1 MIERQIH
8 LSSGGGAALQG
19 YDGLLRFG
27 YTKNRGIYALRVEA
41 DGEWQGMTLRAFW
54 HLPDG
59 NAAPSTLVVDGLV
72 EVPAL
77 ITAVPGEG
85 RITFEGTDGTRTLTS
100 ADVCYCV
107 AENSGTEDST
117 LPQPGTPAWQ
127 ALLERLKAAVESG
140 AFRGEKGEPGPQGEP
155 GAAGPTGPKGEP
167 GPQGP
172 QGEPGPQG
180 PKGDPSDPGQWEL
193 LEKVS
198 LNAAAASFERTFPT
212 ELQAL
217 KVLFQAGSSQ
227 SKGTLHWVC
236 STSDGTQLL
245 SASAPCAASSSMSS
259 PPTRTFAS
267 FQALPCFGQYLCFA
281 ASGTTGAPPAVVLP
295 AGSSGQN
302 VDASQKLGRL
312 TLTVDTLGAEAVSLK
327 NAAGEELLWQA
338 DPAVWKR
345 HAPILFPW
353 TGKLPGGTFTHGG
366 KTYKGGQH
374 GFARDLEHT
383 LLRAE
388 GDTIELELR
397 SDDAIKA
404 ERFPFD
410 FVLTSTFRLE
420 GKTVH
425 HTLTVA
431 NPETA
436 AEELRFGIGYHPAFR
451 IPFDASHTTTDY
463 EFRFDQP
470 ESPMILDAYPN
481 GLLTGRCGYRWK
493 NVSAIPL
500 TDDLFANDSFCM
512 AGLRTRTLGIYEKDT
527 GRHIV
532 CNVEG
537 YPYSLIWSAPAKP
550 VRFVCIEP
558 WQSLPGA
565 ENDPQAWTE
574 RAAAACLAPGQHWAT
589 TLSTTFER

>member
-59 NAAPSTLVVDGLV
+59 SAAPSTLVADGLV

-127 ALLERLKAAVESG
+127 ALLDRLKAAVESG
-140 AFRGEKGEPGPQGEP
+140 AFRGEKGDP
-155 GAAGPTGPKGEP
+155 
-167 GPQGP
+167 GP

-236 STSDGTQLL
+236 STSDGAQLL

-312 TLTVDTLGAEAVSLK
+312 TLTVDTNVRL
-327 NAAGEELLWQA
+327 AAGA
-338 DPAVWKR
+338 
-345 HAPILFPW
+345 
-353 TGKLPGGTFTHGG
+353 
-366 KTYKGGQH
+366 
-374 GFARDLEHT
+374 
-383 LLRAE
+383 
-388 GDTIELELR
+388 TIELWG
-397 SDDAIKA
+397 
-404 ERFPFD
+404 
-410 FVLTSTFRLE
+410 V
-420 GKTVH
+420 
-425 HTLTVA
+425 
-431 NPETA
+431 
-436 AEELRFGIGYHPAFR
+436 PA
-451 IPFDASHTTTDY
+451 
-463 EFRFDQP
+463 
-470 ESPMILDAYPN
+470 
-481 GLLTGRCGYRWK
+481 
-493 NVSAIPL
+493 
-500 TDDLFANDSFCM
+500 
-512 AGLRTRTLGIYEKDT
+512 
-527 GRHIV
+527 
-532 CNVEG
+532 
-537 YPYSLIWSAPAKP
+537 
-550 VRFVCIEP
+550 
-558 WQSLPGA
+558 
-565 ENDPQAWTE
+565 
-574 RAAAACLAPGQHWAT
+574 
-589 TLSTTFER
+589 

>member
-127 ALLERLKAAVESG
+127 ALLDRLKAAVESG
-140 AFRGEKGEPGPQGEP
+140 AFRGEKGDPGPQGEP

-236 STSDGTQLL
+236 STSDGAQLL
-245 SASAPCAASSSMSS
+245 SASAPCAASSLDVQ
-259 PPTRTFAS
+259 PAHPH
-267 FQALPCFGQYLCFA
+267 LCQL
-281 ASGTTGAPPAVVLP
+281 SGTSL
-295 AGSSGQN
+295 
-302 VDASQKLGRL
+302 LR
-312 TLTVDTLGAEAVSLK
+312 AVSLFCRIRHHGCTACGRSACRK
-327 NAAGEELLWQA
+327 RRPECGCQPEARQA
-338 DPAVWKR
+338 DPDRGHQRPACRRCHDRAVGR
-345 HAPILFPW
+345 SGLSRRTETVSDRTF
-353 TGKLPGGTFTHGG
+353 GKISFTFH
-366 KTYKGGQH
+366 
-374 GFARDLEHT
+374 E
-383 LLRAE
+383 
-388 GDTIELELR
+388 I
-397 SDDAIKA
+397 
-404 ERFPFD
+404 
-410 FVLTSTFRLE
+410 FVFCL
-420 GKTVH
+420 
-425 HTLTVA
+425 
-431 NPETA
+431 
-436 AEELRFGIGYHPAFR
+436 
-451 IPFDASHTTTDY
+451 DASSIFCY
-463 EFRFDQP
+463 
-470 ESPMILDAYPN
+470 
-481 GLLTGRCGYRWK
+481 TG
-493 NVSAIPL
+493 
-500 TDDLFANDSFCM
+500 
-512 AGLRTRTLGIYEKDT
+512 
-527 GRHIV
+527 
-532 CNVEG
+532 
-537 YPYSLIWSAPAKP
+537 
-550 VRFVCIEP
+550 
-558 WQSLPGA
+558 
-565 ENDPQAWTE
+565 
-574 RAAAACLAPGQHWAT
+574 
-589 TLSTTFER
+589 

>member
-127 ALLERLKAAVESG
+127 ALLDRLKAAVESG
-140 AFRGEKGEPGPQGEP
+140 AFR
-155 GAAGPTGPKGEP
+155 
-167 GPQGP
+167 
-172 QGEPGPQG
+172 G

-236 STSDGTQLL
+236 STSDGAQLL
-245 SASAPCAASSSMSS
+245 SASAPCAASSPMSS

-302 VDASQKLGRL
+302 VDTSQKLGRL
-312 TLTVDTLGAEAVSLK
+312 TLTVDTNVRL
-327 NAAGEELLWQA
+327 AAGA
-338 DPAVWKR
+338 
-345 HAPILFPW
+345 
-353 TGKLPGGTFTHGG
+353 
-366 KTYKGGQH
+366 
-374 GFARDLEHT
+374 
-383 LLRAE
+383 
-388 GDTIELELR
+388 TIELWG
-397 SDDAIKA
+397 
-404 ERFPFD
+404 
-410 FVLTSTFRLE
+410 V
-420 GKTVH
+420 
-425 HTLTVA
+425 
-431 NPETA
+431 
-436 AEELRFGIGYHPAFR
+436 PA
-451 IPFDASHTTTDY
+451 
-463 EFRFDQP
+463 
-470 ESPMILDAYPN
+470 
-481 GLLTGRCGYRWK
+481 
-493 NVSAIPL
+493 
-500 TDDLFANDSFCM
+500 
-512 AGLRTRTLGIYEKDT
+512 
-527 GRHIV
+527 
-532 CNVEG
+532 
-537 YPYSLIWSAPAKP
+537 
-550 VRFVCIEP
+550 
-558 WQSLPGA
+558 
-565 ENDPQAWTE
+565 
-574 RAAAACLAPGQHWAT
+574 
-589 TLSTTFER
+589 

>member
-59 NAAPSTLVVDGLV
+59 NAAPSTLVADGLV

-127 ALLERLKAAVESG
+127 ALLDRLKAAVESG
-140 AFRGEKGEPGPQGEP
+140 AFRGEKGDP
-155 GAAGPTGPKGEP
+155 
-167 GPQGP
+167 GP

-198 LNAAAASFERTFPT
+198 LSAAAASFERTFPT

-236 STSDGTQLL
+236 STSDGAQLL

-295 AGSSGQN
+295 AGRGGQN

-312 TLTVDTLGAEAVSLK
+312 TLTVDTNVRL
-327 NAAGEELLWQA
+327 AAG
-338 DPAVWKR
+338 
-345 HAPILFPW
+345 
-353 TGKLPGGTFTHGG
+353 T
-366 KTYKGGQH
+366 
-374 GFARDLEHT
+374 
-383 LLRAE
+383 
-388 GDTIELELR
+388 TIELWG
-397 SDDAIKA
+397 
-404 ERFPFD
+404 
-410 FVLTSTFRLE
+410 V
-420 GKTVH
+420 
-425 HTLTVA
+425 
-431 NPETA
+431 
-436 AEELRFGIGYHPAFR
+436 PA
-451 IPFDASHTTTDY
+451 
-463 EFRFDQP
+463 
-470 ESPMILDAYPN
+470 
-481 GLLTGRCGYRWK
+481 
-493 NVSAIPL
+493 
-500 TDDLFANDSFCM
+500 
-512 AGLRTRTLGIYEKDT
+512 
-527 GRHIV
+527 
-532 CNVEG
+532 
-537 YPYSLIWSAPAKP
+537 
-550 VRFVCIEP
+550 
-558 WQSLPGA
+558 
-565 ENDPQAWTE
+565 
-574 RAAAACLAPGQHWAT
+574 
-589 TLSTTFER
+589 

>member
-59 NAAPSTLVVDGLV
+59 NAAPSTLVADGLV

-100 ADVCYCV
+100 ADVYYCV

-127 ALLERLKAAVESG
+127 ALLDRLKAAVESG
-140 AFRGEKGEPGPQGEP
+140 AFRGEKGE
-155 GAAGPTGPKGEP
+155 
-167 GPQGP
+167 
-172 QGEPGPQG
+172 
-180 PKGDPSDPGQWEL
+180 PSDPGQWEL

-236 STSDGTQLL
+236 STSDGAQLL

-295 AGSSGQN
+295 TGSGGQN

-312 TLTVDTLGAEAVSLK
+312 TLTVDTNVRL
-327 NAAGEELLWQA
+327 AAGA
-338 DPAVWKR
+338 
-345 HAPILFPW
+345 
-353 TGKLPGGTFTHGG
+353 
-366 KTYKGGQH
+366 
-374 GFARDLEHT
+374 
-383 LLRAE
+383 
-388 GDTIELELR
+388 TIELWG
-397 SDDAIKA
+397 
-404 ERFPFD
+404 
-410 FVLTSTFRLE
+410 V
-420 GKTVH
+420 
-425 HTLTVA
+425 
-431 NPETA
+431 
-436 AEELRFGIGYHPAFR
+436 PA
-451 IPFDASHTTTDY
+451 
-463 EFRFDQP
+463 
-470 ESPMILDAYPN
+470 
-481 GLLTGRCGYRWK
+481 
-493 NVSAIPL
+493 
-500 TDDLFANDSFCM
+500 
-512 AGLRTRTLGIYEKDT
+512 
-527 GRHIV
+527 
-532 CNVEG
+532 
-537 YPYSLIWSAPAKP
+537 
-550 VRFVCIEP
+550 
-558 WQSLPGA
+558 
-565 ENDPQAWTE
+565 
-574 RAAAACLAPGQHWAT
+574 
-589 TLSTTFER
+589 

>member
-8 LSSGGGAALQG
+8 LFSGGGAALQG

-127 ALLERLKAAVESG
+127 ALLDRLKAAVESG
-140 AFRGEKGEPGPQGEP
+140 AFRGE
-155 GAAGPTGPKGEP
+155 
-167 GPQGP
+167 
-172 QGEPGPQG
+172 
-180 PKGDPSDPGQWEL
+180 KGDPSDPGQWEL

-236 STSDGTQLL
+236 STSDGAQLL

-295 AGSSGQN
+295 AGSNGQN

-312 TLTVDTLGAEAVSLK
+312 TLTVDTNVRL
-327 NAAGEELLWQA
+327 AAGA
-338 DPAVWKR
+338 
-345 HAPILFPW
+345 
-353 TGKLPGGTFTHGG
+353 
-366 KTYKGGQH
+366 
-374 GFARDLEHT
+374 
-383 LLRAE
+383 
-388 GDTIELELR
+388 TIELWG
-397 SDDAIKA
+397 
-404 ERFPFD
+404 
-410 FVLTSTFRLE
+410 V
-420 GKTVH
+420 
-425 HTLTVA
+425 
-431 NPETA
+431 
-436 AEELRFGIGYHPAFR
+436 PA
-451 IPFDASHTTTDY
+451 
-463 EFRFDQP
+463 
-470 ESPMILDAYPN
+470 
-481 GLLTGRCGYRWK
+481 
-493 NVSAIPL
+493 
-500 TDDLFANDSFCM
+500 
-512 AGLRTRTLGIYEKDT
+512 
-527 GRHIV
+527 
-532 CNVEG
+532 
-537 YPYSLIWSAPAKP
+537 
-550 VRFVCIEP
+550 
-558 WQSLPGA
+558 
-565 ENDPQAWTE
+565 
-574 RAAAACLAPGQHWAT
+574 
-589 TLSTTFER
+589 

>member
-27 YTKNRGIYALRVEA
+27 YTRNRGIYALRVEA

-59 NAAPSTLVVDGLV
+59 SAAPSTLVADGLV

-100 ADVCYCV
+100 ADVYYCV

-127 ALLERLKAAVESG
+127 ALLDRLKAAVESG
-140 AFRGEKGEPGPQGEP
+140 AFRGEKGDP
-155 GAAGPTGPKGEP
+155 
-167 GPQGP
+167 GP

-198 LNAAAASFERTFPT
+198 LSAAAASFERTFPT

-236 STSDGTQLL
+236 STSDGAQLL
-245 SASAPCAASSSMSS
+245 SASAPCAASSPMSS

-295 AGSSGQN
+295 AGSGGQN

-312 TLTVDTLGAEAVSLK
+312 TLTVDTNVRL
-327 NAAGEELLWQA
+327 AAGA
-338 DPAVWKR
+338 
-345 HAPILFPW
+345 
-353 TGKLPGGTFTHGG
+353 
-366 KTYKGGQH
+366 
-374 GFARDLEHT
+374 
-383 LLRAE
+383 
-388 GDTIELELR
+388 TIELWG
-397 SDDAIKA
+397 
-404 ERFPFD
+404 
-410 FVLTSTFRLE
+410 V
-420 GKTVH
+420 
-425 HTLTVA
+425 
-431 NPETA
+431 
-436 AEELRFGIGYHPAFR
+436 PA
-451 IPFDASHTTTDY
+451 
-463 EFRFDQP
+463 
-470 ESPMILDAYPN
+470 
-481 GLLTGRCGYRWK
+481 
-493 NVSAIPL
+493 
-500 TDDLFANDSFCM
+500 
-512 AGLRTRTLGIYEKDT
+512 
-527 GRHIV
+527 
-532 CNVEG
+532 
-537 YPYSLIWSAPAKP
+537 
-550 VRFVCIEP
+550 
-558 WQSLPGA
+558 
-565 ENDPQAWTE
+565 
-574 RAAAACLAPGQHWAT
+574 
-589 TLSTTFER
+589 

>member
-59 NAAPSTLVVDGLV
+59 NVAPSTLVVDGLV

-127 ALLERLKAAVESG
+127 ALLDRLKAAVESG
-140 AFRGEKGEPGPQGEP
+140 AFRGEKGDP
-155 GAAGPTGPKGEP
+155 
-167 GPQGP
+167 GP

-198 LNAAAASFERTFPT
+198 LSAAAASFERTFPT

-236 STSDGTQLL
+236 STSDGAQLL

-295 AGSSGQN
+295 AGSGGQN

-312 TLTVDTLGAEAVSLK
+312 TLTVDTNVRL
-327 NAAGEELLWQA
+327 AAGA
-338 DPAVWKR
+338 
-345 HAPILFPW
+345 
-353 TGKLPGGTFTHGG
+353 
-366 KTYKGGQH
+366 
-374 GFARDLEHT
+374 
-383 LLRAE
+383 
-388 GDTIELELR
+388 TIELWG
-397 SDDAIKA
+397 
-404 ERFPFD
+404 
-410 FVLTSTFRLE
+410 V
-420 GKTVH
+420 
-425 HTLTVA
+425 
-431 NPETA
+431 
-436 AEELRFGIGYHPAFR
+436 PA
-451 IPFDASHTTTDY
+451 
-463 EFRFDQP
+463 
-470 ESPMILDAYPN
+470 
-481 GLLTGRCGYRWK
+481 
-493 NVSAIPL
+493 
-500 TDDLFANDSFCM
+500 
-512 AGLRTRTLGIYEKDT
+512 
-527 GRHIV
+527 
-532 CNVEG
+532 
-537 YPYSLIWSAPAKP
+537 
-550 VRFVCIEP
+550 
-558 WQSLPGA
+558 
-565 ENDPQAWTE
+565 
-574 RAAAACLAPGQHWAT
+574 
-589 TLSTTFER
+589 

>member
-1 MIERQIH
+1 MIERVIH

-54 HLPDG
+54 HLPGG
-59 NAAPSTLVVDGLV
+59 NTAPSTLVVDGLV

-127 ALLERLKAAVESG
+127 ALLDRLKAAVESG
-140 AFRGEKGEPGPQGEP
+140 EFRGEKGEPGPQGEP
-155 GAAGPTGPKGEP
+155 GPIGPIGPIGPKGDPGPQGEPGAAGPAGPKGEP

-198 LNAAAASFERTFPT
+198 LNAAAASFERTFPA

-236 STSDGTQLL
+236 STSDGAQLL

-295 AGSSGQN
+295 TGSDGQN
-302 VDASQKLGRL
+302 VDASQKLGSL
-312 TLTVDTLGAEAVSLK
+312 TLTVDTNVRL
-327 NAAGEELLWQA
+327 AAGA
-338 DPAVWKR
+338 
-345 HAPILFPW
+345 
-353 TGKLPGGTFTHGG
+353 
-366 KTYKGGQH
+366 
-374 GFARDLEHT
+374 
-383 LLRAE
+383 
-388 GDTIELELR
+388 TIELWG
-397 SDDAIKA
+397 
-404 ERFPFD
+404 
-410 FVLTSTFRLE
+410 V
-420 GKTVH
+420 
-425 HTLTVA
+425 
-431 NPETA
+431 
-436 AEELRFGIGYHPAFR
+436 PA
-451 IPFDASHTTTDY
+451 
-463 EFRFDQP
+463 
-470 ESPMILDAYPN
+470 
-481 GLLTGRCGYRWK
+481 
-493 NVSAIPL
+493 
-500 TDDLFANDSFCM
+500 
-512 AGLRTRTLGIYEKDT
+512 
-527 GRHIV
+527 
-532 CNVEG
+532 
-537 YPYSLIWSAPAKP
+537 
-550 VRFVCIEP
+550 
-558 WQSLPGA
+558 
-565 ENDPQAWTE
+565 
-574 RAAAACLAPGQHWAT
+574 
-589 TLSTTFER
+589 

>member
-27 YTKNRGIYALRVEA
+27 YTRNRGIYALRVEA

-59 NAAPSTLVVDGLV
+59 NAAPSTLVADGLV

-127 ALLERLKAAVESG
+127 ALLDRLKAAVESG
-140 AFRGEKGEPGPQGEP
+140 AFRGE
-155 GAAGPTGPKGEP
+155 
-167 GPQGP
+167 
-172 QGEPGPQG
+172 
-180 PKGDPSDPGQWEL
+180 KGDPSDPGQWEL

-198 LNAAAASFERTFPT
+198 LSAAAASFERTFPT

-236 STSDGTQLL
+236 STSDGAQLL

-295 AGSSGQN
+295 AGSGGQN

-312 TLTVDTLGAEAVSLK
+312 TLTVDTNVRL
-327 NAAGEELLWQA
+327 AAGA
-338 DPAVWKR
+338 
-345 HAPILFPW
+345 
-353 TGKLPGGTFTHGG
+353 
-366 KTYKGGQH
+366 
-374 GFARDLEHT
+374 
-383 LLRAE
+383 
-388 GDTIELELR
+388 TIELWG
-397 SDDAIKA
+397 
-404 ERFPFD
+404 
-410 FVLTSTFRLE
+410 V
-420 GKTVH
+420 
-425 HTLTVA
+425 
-431 NPETA
+431 
-436 AEELRFGIGYHPAFR
+436 PA
-451 IPFDASHTTTDY
+451 
-463 EFRFDQP
+463 
-470 ESPMILDAYPN
+470 
-481 GLLTGRCGYRWK
+481 
-493 NVSAIPL
+493 
-500 TDDLFANDSFCM
+500 
-512 AGLRTRTLGIYEKDT
+512 
-527 GRHIV
+527 
-532 CNVEG
+532 
-537 YPYSLIWSAPAKP
+537 
-550 VRFVCIEP
+550 
-558 WQSLPGA
+558 
-565 ENDPQAWTE
+565 
-574 RAAAACLAPGQHWAT
+574 
-589 TLSTTFER
+589 

>member
-59 NAAPSTLVVDGLV
+59 NAAPSTLVADGLV

-127 ALLERLKAAVESG
+127 ALLDRLKAAVESG
-140 AFRGEKGEPGPQGEP
+140 AFRGEK
-155 GAAGPTGPKGEP
+155 
-167 GPQGP
+167 
-172 QGEPGPQG
+172 GEPGPQG

-236 STSDGTQLL
+236 STSDGAQLL

-267 FQALPCFGQYLCFA
+267 FQAFPCFGQYLCFA

-295 AGSSGQN
+295 AGSNGQN

-312 TLTVDTLGAEAVSLK
+312 TLTVDTNVRL
-327 NAAGEELLWQA
+327 AAGA
-338 DPAVWKR
+338 
-345 HAPILFPW
+345 
-353 TGKLPGGTFTHGG
+353 
-366 KTYKGGQH
+366 
-374 GFARDLEHT
+374 
-383 LLRAE
+383 
-388 GDTIELELR
+388 TIELWG
-397 SDDAIKA
+397 
-404 ERFPFD
+404 
-410 FVLTSTFRLE
+410 V
-420 GKTVH
+420 
-425 HTLTVA
+425 
-431 NPETA
+431 
-436 AEELRFGIGYHPAFR
+436 PA
-451 IPFDASHTTTDY
+451 
-463 EFRFDQP
+463 
-470 ESPMILDAYPN
+470 
-481 GLLTGRCGYRWK
+481 
-493 NVSAIPL
+493 
-500 TDDLFANDSFCM
+500 
-512 AGLRTRTLGIYEKDT
+512 
-527 GRHIV
+527 
-532 CNVEG
+532 
-537 YPYSLIWSAPAKP
+537 
-550 VRFVCIEP
+550 
-558 WQSLPGA
+558 
-565 ENDPQAWTE
+565 
-574 RAAAACLAPGQHWAT
+574 
-589 TLSTTFER
+589 

>member
-127 ALLERLKAAVESG
+127 ALLDRLKAAVESG
-140 AFRGEKGEPGPQGEP
+140 AFRGEKGDP
-155 GAAGPTGPKGEP
+155 
-167 GPQGP
+167 GP

-236 STSDGTQLL
+236 STSDGAQLL
-245 SASAPCAASSSMSS
+245 SASAPCAASSPMSS

-312 TLTVDTLGAEAVSLK
+312 TLTVDTNVRL
-327 NAAGEELLWQA
+327 AAGA
-338 DPAVWKR
+338 
-345 HAPILFPW
+345 
-353 TGKLPGGTFTHGG
+353 
-366 KTYKGGQH
+366 
-374 GFARDLEHT
+374 
-383 LLRAE
+383 
-388 GDTIELELR
+388 TIELWG
-397 SDDAIKA
+397 
-404 ERFPFD
+404 
-410 FVLTSTFRLE
+410 V
-420 GKTVH
+420 
-425 HTLTVA
+425 
-431 NPETA
+431 
-436 AEELRFGIGYHPAFR
+436 PA
-451 IPFDASHTTTDY
+451 
-463 EFRFDQP
+463 
-470 ESPMILDAYPN
+470 
-481 GLLTGRCGYRWK
+481 
-493 NVSAIPL
+493 
-500 TDDLFANDSFCM
+500 
-512 AGLRTRTLGIYEKDT
+512 
-527 GRHIV
+527 
-532 CNVEG
+532 
-537 YPYSLIWSAPAKP
+537 
-550 VRFVCIEP
+550 
-558 WQSLPGA
+558 
-565 ENDPQAWTE
+565 
-574 RAAAACLAPGQHWAT
+574 
-589 TLSTTFER
+589 

>member
-27 YTKNRGIYALRVEA
+27 YTRNRGIYALRVEA

-59 NAAPSTLVVDGLV
+59 NAAPSTLVADGLV

-127 ALLERLKAAVESG
+127 ALLDRLKAAVESG
-140 AFRGEKGEPGPQGEP
+140 AFRGEKGDP
-155 GAAGPTGPKGEP
+155 
-167 GPQGP
+167 GP

-295 AGSSGQN
+295 AGSGGQN

-312 TLTVDTLGAEAVSLK
+312 TLTVDTNVRL
-327 NAAGEELLWQA
+327 AAGA
-338 DPAVWKR
+338 
-345 HAPILFPW
+345 
-353 TGKLPGGTFTHGG
+353 
-366 KTYKGGQH
+366 
-374 GFARDLEHT
+374 
-383 LLRAE
+383 
-388 GDTIELELR
+388 TIELWG
-397 SDDAIKA
+397 
-404 ERFPFD
+404 
-410 FVLTSTFRLE
+410 V
-420 GKTVH
+420 
-425 HTLTVA
+425 
-431 NPETA
+431 
-436 AEELRFGIGYHPAFR
+436 PA
-451 IPFDASHTTTDY
+451 
-463 EFRFDQP
+463 
-470 ESPMILDAYPN
+470 
-481 GLLTGRCGYRWK
+481 
-493 NVSAIPL
+493 
-500 TDDLFANDSFCM
+500 
-512 AGLRTRTLGIYEKDT
+512 
-527 GRHIV
+527 
-532 CNVEG
+532 
-537 YPYSLIWSAPAKP
+537 
-550 VRFVCIEP
+550 
-558 WQSLPGA
+558 
-565 ENDPQAWTE
+565 
-574 RAAAACLAPGQHWAT
+574 
-589 TLSTTFER
+589 

>member
-59 NAAPSTLVVDGLV
+59 NAAPSTLVADGLV

-100 ADVCYCV
+100 ADVYYCV

-127 ALLERLKAAVESG
+127 ALLDRLKAAVESG
-140 AFRGEKGEPGPQGEP
+140 AFRGEKG
-155 GAAGPTGPKGEP
+155 
-167 GPQGP
+167 
-172 QGEPGPQG
+172 
-180 PKGDPSDPGQWEL
+180 DPSDSGQWEL

-236 STSDGTQLL
+236 STSDGAQLL

-312 TLTVDTLGAEAVSLK
+312 TLTVDTNVRL
-327 NAAGEELLWQA
+327 AAGA
-338 DPAVWKR
+338 
-345 HAPILFPW
+345 
-353 TGKLPGGTFTHGG
+353 
-366 KTYKGGQH
+366 
-374 GFARDLEHT
+374 
-383 LLRAE
+383 
-388 GDTIELELR
+388 TIELWG
-397 SDDAIKA
+397 
-404 ERFPFD
+404 
-410 FVLTSTFRLE
+410 V
-420 GKTVH
+420 
-425 HTLTVA
+425 
-431 NPETA
+431 
-436 AEELRFGIGYHPAFR
+436 PA
-451 IPFDASHTTTDY
+451 
-463 EFRFDQP
+463 
-470 ESPMILDAYPN
+470 
-481 GLLTGRCGYRWK
+481 
-493 NVSAIPL
+493 
-500 TDDLFANDSFCM
+500 
-512 AGLRTRTLGIYEKDT
+512 
-527 GRHIV
+527 
-532 CNVEG
+532 
-537 YPYSLIWSAPAKP
+537 
-550 VRFVCIEP
+550 
-558 WQSLPGA
+558 
-565 ENDPQAWTE
+565 
-574 RAAAACLAPGQHWAT
+574 
-589 TLSTTFER
+589 

>member
-27 YTKNRGIYALRVEA
+27 YTRNRGIYALRVEA

-107 AENSGTEDST
+107 AENSGTEDSS

-127 ALLERLKAAVESG
+127 ALLDRLKAAVESG
-140 AFRGEKGEPGPQGEP
+140 AFQGEKGDP
-155 GAAGPTGPKGEP
+155 
-167 GPQGP
+167 GP

-236 STSDGTQLL
+236 STSDGAQLL

-267 FQALPCFGQYLCFA
+267 FQAFPCFGQYLCFA

-295 AGSSGQN
+295 AGSGGQN

-312 TLTVDTLGAEAVSLK
+312 TLTVDTNVRL
-327 NAAGEELLWQA
+327 AAGA
-338 DPAVWKR
+338 
-345 HAPILFPW
+345 
-353 TGKLPGGTFTHGG
+353 
-366 KTYKGGQH
+366 
-374 GFARDLEHT
+374 
-383 LLRAE
+383 
-388 GDTIELELR
+388 TIELWG
-397 SDDAIKA
+397 
-404 ERFPFD
+404 
-410 FVLTSTFRLE
+410 V
-420 GKTVH
+420 
-425 HTLTVA
+425 
-431 NPETA
+431 
-436 AEELRFGIGYHPAFR
+436 PA
-451 IPFDASHTTTDY
+451 
-463 EFRFDQP
+463 
-470 ESPMILDAYPN
+470 
-481 GLLTGRCGYRWK
+481 
-493 NVSAIPL
+493 
-500 TDDLFANDSFCM
+500 
-512 AGLRTRTLGIYEKDT
+512 
-527 GRHIV
+527 
-532 CNVEG
+532 
-537 YPYSLIWSAPAKP
+537 
-550 VRFVCIEP
+550 
-558 WQSLPGA
+558 
-565 ENDPQAWTE
+565 
-574 RAAAACLAPGQHWAT
+574 
-589 TLSTTFER
+589 

>member
-59 NAAPSTLVVDGLV
+59 SAAPSTLVVDGLV

-140 AFRGEKGEPGPQGEP
+140 AFRGEK
-155 GAAGPTGPKGEP
+155 
-167 GPQGP
+167 
-172 QGEPGPQG
+172 GEPGPQG

-302 VDASQKLGRL
+302 VDASQKFGRL
-312 TLTVDTLGAEAVSLK
+312 TLTVDTNIRL
-327 NAAGEELLWQA
+327 AAGA
-338 DPAVWKR
+338 
-345 HAPILFPW
+345 
-353 TGKLPGGTFTHGG
+353 
-366 KTYKGGQH
+366 
-374 GFARDLEHT
+374 
-383 LLRAE
+383 
-388 GDTIELELR
+388 TIELWG
-397 SDDAIKA
+397 
-404 ERFPFD
+404 
-410 FVLTSTFRLE
+410 V
-420 GKTVH
+420 
-425 HTLTVA
+425 
-431 NPETA
+431 
-436 AEELRFGIGYHPAFR
+436 PA
-451 IPFDASHTTTDY
+451 
-463 EFRFDQP
+463 
-470 ESPMILDAYPN
+470 
-481 GLLTGRCGYRWK
+481 
-493 NVSAIPL
+493 
-500 TDDLFANDSFCM
+500 
-512 AGLRTRTLGIYEKDT
+512 
-527 GRHIV
+527 
-532 CNVEG
+532 
-537 YPYSLIWSAPAKP
+537 
-550 VRFVCIEP
+550 
-558 WQSLPGA
+558 
-565 ENDPQAWTE
+565 
-574 RAAAACLAPGQHWAT
+574 
-589 TLSTTFER
+589 

>member
-27 YTKNRGIYALRVEA
+27 YTRNRGIYALRVEA

-59 NAAPSTLVVDGLV
+59 NAAPSTLVADGLV

-127 ALLERLKAAVESG
+127 ALLDRLKAAVESG
-140 AFRGEKGEPGPQGEP
+140 AFRGEKGDP
-155 GAAGPTGPKGEP
+155 
-167 GPQGP
+167 GP

-217 KVLFQAGSSQ
+217 KVLFQAGGSQ

-236 STSDGTQLL
+236 STSDGAQLL
-245 SASAPCAASSSMSS
+245 SASAPCAASS

-312 TLTVDTLGAEAVSLK
+312 TLTVDTNVRL
-327 NAAGEELLWQA
+327 AAGA
-338 DPAVWKR
+338 
-345 HAPILFPW
+345 
-353 TGKLPGGTFTHGG
+353 
-366 KTYKGGQH
+366 
-374 GFARDLEHT
+374 
-383 LLRAE
+383 
-388 GDTIELELR
+388 TIELWG
-397 SDDAIKA
+397 
-404 ERFPFD
+404 
-410 FVLTSTFRLE
+410 V
-420 GKTVH
+420 
-425 HTLTVA
+425 
-431 NPETA
+431 
-436 AEELRFGIGYHPAFR
+436 PA
-451 IPFDASHTTTDY
+451 
-463 EFRFDQP
+463 
-470 ESPMILDAYPN
+470 
-481 GLLTGRCGYRWK
+481 
-493 NVSAIPL
+493 
-500 TDDLFANDSFCM
+500 
-512 AGLRTRTLGIYEKDT
+512 
-527 GRHIV
+527 
-532 CNVEG
+532 
-537 YPYSLIWSAPAKP
+537 
-550 VRFVCIEP
+550 
-558 WQSLPGA
+558 
-565 ENDPQAWTE
+565 
-574 RAAAACLAPGQHWAT
+574 
-589 TLSTTFER
+589 

>member
-27 YTKNRGIYALRVEA
+27 YTRNRGIYALRVEA

-127 ALLERLKAAVESG
+127 ALLDRLKAAAESG
-140 AFRGEKGEPGPQGEP
+140 AFRGE
-155 GAAGPTGPKGEP
+155 
-167 GPQGP
+167 
-172 QGEPGPQG
+172 
-180 PKGDPSDPGQWEL
+180 KGDPSDPGQWEL

-236 STSDGTQLL
+236 STSDGAQLL
-245 SASAPCAASSSMSS
+245 SVSAPCAASSSMSS

-312 TLTVDTLGAEAVSLK
+312 TLTVDTNVRL
-327 NAAGEELLWQA
+327 AAGA
-338 DPAVWKR
+338 
-345 HAPILFPW
+345 
-353 TGKLPGGTFTHGG
+353 
-366 KTYKGGQH
+366 
-374 GFARDLEHT
+374 
-383 LLRAE
+383 
-388 GDTIELELR
+388 TIELWG
-397 SDDAIKA
+397 
-404 ERFPFD
+404 
-410 FVLTSTFRLE
+410 V
-420 GKTVH
+420 
-425 HTLTVA
+425 
-431 NPETA
+431 
-436 AEELRFGIGYHPAFR
+436 PA
-451 IPFDASHTTTDY
+451 
-463 EFRFDQP
+463 
-470 ESPMILDAYPN
+470 
-481 GLLTGRCGYRWK
+481 
-493 NVSAIPL
+493 
-500 TDDLFANDSFCM
+500 
-512 AGLRTRTLGIYEKDT
+512 
-527 GRHIV
+527 
-532 CNVEG
+532 
-537 YPYSLIWSAPAKP
+537 
-550 VRFVCIEP
+550 
-558 WQSLPGA
+558 
-565 ENDPQAWTE
+565 
-574 RAAAACLAPGQHWAT
+574 
-589 TLSTTFER
+589 

>member
-59 NAAPSTLVVDGLV
+59 NAAPSTLVADGLV

-127 ALLERLKAAVESG
+127 ALLDRLKAAVESG
-140 AFRGEKGEPGPQGEP
+140 AFRGEKGDP
-155 GAAGPTGPKGEP
+155 
-167 GPQGP
+167 GP

-236 STSDGTQLL
+236 STSDGAQLL
-245 SASAPCAASSSMSS
+245 SASAPCAASS

-295 AGSSGQN
+295 AGSGGQN

-312 TLTVDTLGAEAVSLK
+312 TLTVDTNVRL
-327 NAAGEELLWQA
+327 AAGA
-338 DPAVWKR
+338 
-345 HAPILFPW
+345 
-353 TGKLPGGTFTHGG
+353 
-366 KTYKGGQH
+366 
-374 GFARDLEHT
+374 
-383 LLRAE
+383 
-388 GDTIELELR
+388 TIELWG
-397 SDDAIKA
+397 
-404 ERFPFD
+404 
-410 FVLTSTFRLE
+410 V
-420 GKTVH
+420 
-425 HTLTVA
+425 
-431 NPETA
+431 
-436 AEELRFGIGYHPAFR
+436 PA
-451 IPFDASHTTTDY
+451 
-463 EFRFDQP
+463 
-470 ESPMILDAYPN
+470 
-481 GLLTGRCGYRWK
+481 
-493 NVSAIPL
+493 
-500 TDDLFANDSFCM
+500 
-512 AGLRTRTLGIYEKDT
+512 
-527 GRHIV
+527 
-532 CNVEG
+532 
-537 YPYSLIWSAPAKP
+537 
-550 VRFVCIEP
+550 
-558 WQSLPGA
+558 
-565 ENDPQAWTE
+565 
-574 RAAAACLAPGQHWAT
+574 
-589 TLSTTFER
+589 

>member
-27 YTKNRGIYALRVEA
+27 YTRNRGIYALRVEA

-59 NAAPSTLVVDGLV
+59 NAAPSTLVADGLV

-85 RITFEGTDGTRTLTS
+85 RITFEGTDGARTLTS
-100 ADVCYCV
+100 ADVFYCV

-127 ALLERLKAAVESG
+127 ALLDRLKAAVESG
-140 AFRGEKGEPGPQGEP
+140 AFRGEKGDP
-155 GAAGPTGPKGEP
+155 
-167 GPQGP
+167 GP

-236 STSDGTQLL
+236 STSDGAQLL

-295 AGSSGQN
+295 AGSGGQN

-312 TLTVDTLGAEAVSLK
+312 TLTVDTNVRL
-327 NAAGEELLWQA
+327 AAGA
-338 DPAVWKR
+338 
-345 HAPILFPW
+345 
-353 TGKLPGGTFTHGG
+353 
-366 KTYKGGQH
+366 
-374 GFARDLEHT
+374 
-383 LLRAE
+383 
-388 GDTIELELR
+388 TIELWG
-397 SDDAIKA
+397 
-404 ERFPFD
+404 
-410 FVLTSTFRLE
+410 V
-420 GKTVH
+420 
-425 HTLTVA
+425 
-431 NPETA
+431 
-436 AEELRFGIGYHPAFR
+436 PA
-451 IPFDASHTTTDY
+451 
-463 EFRFDQP
+463 
-470 ESPMILDAYPN
+470 
-481 GLLTGRCGYRWK
+481 
-493 NVSAIPL
+493 
-500 TDDLFANDSFCM
+500 
-512 AGLRTRTLGIYEKDT
+512 
-527 GRHIV
+527 
-532 CNVEG
+532 
-537 YPYSLIWSAPAKP
+537 
-550 VRFVCIEP
+550 
-558 WQSLPGA
+558 
-565 ENDPQAWTE
+565 
-574 RAAAACLAPGQHWAT
+574 
-589 TLSTTFER
+589 

>member
-59 NAAPSTLVVDGLV
+59 NAAPSTLVADGLV

-127 ALLERLKAAVESG
+127 ALLDRLKAAVESG
-140 AFRGEKGEPGPQGEP
+140 AFRGEKGDP
-155 GAAGPTGPKGEP
+155 
-167 GPQGP
+167 GP

-198 LNAAAASFERTFPT
+198 LSAAAASFERTFPT

-236 STSDGTQLL
+236 STSDGAQLL
-245 SASAPCAASSSMSS
+245 SASAPCAASS

-295 AGSSGQN
+295 AGSGGQN

-312 TLTVDTLGAEAVSLK
+312 TLTVDTNVRL
-327 NAAGEELLWQA
+327 AAGA
-338 DPAVWKR
+338 
-345 HAPILFPW
+345 
-353 TGKLPGGTFTHGG
+353 
-366 KTYKGGQH
+366 
-374 GFARDLEHT
+374 
-383 LLRAE
+383 
-388 GDTIELELR
+388 TIELWG
-397 SDDAIKA
+397 
-404 ERFPFD
+404 
-410 FVLTSTFRLE
+410 V
-420 GKTVH
+420 
-425 HTLTVA
+425 
-431 NPETA
+431 
-436 AEELRFGIGYHPAFR
+436 PA
-451 IPFDASHTTTDY
+451 
-463 EFRFDQP
+463 
-470 ESPMILDAYPN
+470 
-481 GLLTGRCGYRWK
+481 
-493 NVSAIPL
+493 
-500 TDDLFANDSFCM
+500 
-512 AGLRTRTLGIYEKDT
+512 
-527 GRHIV
+527 
-532 CNVEG
+532 
-537 YPYSLIWSAPAKP
+537 
-550 VRFVCIEP
+550 
-558 WQSLPGA
+558 
-565 ENDPQAWTE
+565 
-574 RAAAACLAPGQHWAT
+574 
-589 TLSTTFER
+589 

>member
-127 ALLERLKAAVESG
+127 ALLDRLKAAVESG
-140 AFRGEKGEPGPQGEP
+140 AFRGEKGDP
-155 GAAGPTGPKGEP
+155 
-167 GPQGP
+167 GP

-198 LNAAAASFERTFPT
+198 LNAAAASFERTFST

-236 STSDGTQLL
+236 STSDGAQLL

-312 TLTVDTLGAEAVSLK
+312 TLTVDTNVRL
-327 NAAGEELLWQA
+327 AAGA
-338 DPAVWKR
+338 
-345 HAPILFPW
+345 
-353 TGKLPGGTFTHGG
+353 
-366 KTYKGGQH
+366 
-374 GFARDLEHT
+374 
-383 LLRAE
+383 
-388 GDTIELELR
+388 TIELWG
-397 SDDAIKA
+397 
-404 ERFPFD
+404 
-410 FVLTSTFRLE
+410 V
-420 GKTVH
+420 
-425 HTLTVA
+425 
-431 NPETA
+431 
-436 AEELRFGIGYHPAFR
+436 PA
-451 IPFDASHTTTDY
+451 
-463 EFRFDQP
+463 
-470 ESPMILDAYPN
+470 
-481 GLLTGRCGYRWK
+481 
-493 NVSAIPL
+493 
-500 TDDLFANDSFCM
+500 
-512 AGLRTRTLGIYEKDT
+512 
-527 GRHIV
+527 
-532 CNVEG
+532 
-537 YPYSLIWSAPAKP
+537 
-550 VRFVCIEP
+550 
-558 WQSLPGA
+558 
-565 ENDPQAWTE
+565 
-574 RAAAACLAPGQHWAT
+574 
-589 TLSTTFER
+589 